1 MYYRNKKYLCKSEII
16 FCYINYRKKWG
27 KCMKINYEALGRK
40 IKEVRRKQNMTQ
52 EYLAEKVDLSVSH
65 VSNIETAKT
74 KVSLPTLVEISN
86 ALGVSVDYLL
96 MDSYQSLEMKEDI
109 FVKELDAVIENCG
122 PRDKKIVLEISRK
135 LAELLESE

>member
-1 MYYRNKKYLCKSEII
+1 
-16 FCYINYRKKWG
+16 
-27 KCMKINYEALGRK
+27 MKMNYEALGRK

-65 VSNIETAKT
+65 ISNIETAKT

-86 ALGVSVDYLL
+86 ALEFCGLPADGQLHSP
-96 MDSYQSLEMKEDI
+96 EMKEDV

-135 LAELLESE
+135 LAELLDGE

>member
-1 MYYRNKKYLCKSEII
+1 
-16 FCYINYRKKWG
+16 
-27 KCMKINYEALGRK
+27 MKINYEALGRK

-122 PRDKKIVLEISRK
+122 PRDKKIVLETCRTARGRVGRCPCSSN
-135 LAELLESE
+135 LLTYKK

>member
-1 MYYRNKKYLCKSEII
+1 
-16 FCYINYRKKWG
+16 
-27 KCMKINYEALGRK
+27 MKMNYEALGRK

-65 VSNIETAKT
+65 ISNIETAKT

-86 ALGVSVDYLL
+86 VLGVSVDYLL
-96 MDSYQSLEMKEDI
+96 MDSYQSPEMKEDI

-122 PRDKKIVLEISRK
+122 PEIKR
-135 LAELLESE
+135 LYWRFPESLRNC

>member
-1 MYYRNKKYLCKSEII
+1 
-16 FCYINYRKKWG
+16 
-27 KCMKINYEALGRK
+27 MKINYEALGRK

-52 EYLAEKVDLSVSH
+52 EYLAEKVDLSISH
-65 VSNIETAKT
+65 ISNIETAKT

-96 MDSYQSLEMKEDI
+96 MDSYKSLEMREDI
-109 FVKELDAVIENCG
+109 FVKELDTVIENCG
-122 PRDKKIVLEISRK
+122 PRDKKIVLEISKK

>member
-1 MYYRNKKYLCKSEII
+1 
-16 FCYINYRKKWG
+16 
-27 KCMKINYEALGRK
+27 MKMNYEALGRK

-65 VSNIETAKT
+65 ISNIETAKT

-96 MDSYQSLEMKEDI
+96 MDSYHSPEMKEDV

-122 PRDKKIVLEISRK
+122 PRGIKRLFWRFP
-135 LAELLESE
+135 ESLRNC

>member
-1 MYYRNKKYLCKSEII
+1 
-16 FCYINYRKKWG
+16 
-27 KCMKINYEALGRK
+27 MKMNYEALGRK

-65 VSNIETAKT
+65 ISNIETAKT

-96 MDSYQSLEMKEDI
+96 MDSYHSPEMKED
-109 FVKELDAVIENCG
+109 VQKACG
-122 PRDKKIVLEISRK
+122 TVRR
-135 LAELLESE
+135 

>member
-1 MYYRNKKYLCKSEII
+1 
-16 FCYINYRKKWG
+16 
-27 KCMKINYEALGRK
+27 MKMNYEALGRK

-96 MDSYQSLEMKEDI
+96 MDSYQAIEMKEDI
-109 FVKELDAVIENCG
+109 FVKELDAVIEQCG
-122 PRDKKIVLEISRK
+122 PGDKKIVLEISKR
-135 LAELLESE
+135 LAELLKDE

>member
-1 MYYRNKKYLCKSEII
+1 
-16 FCYINYRKKWG
+16 
-27 KCMKINYEALGRK
+27 MKMNYEALGRK

-65 VSNIETAKT
+65 ISNNETAKT

-96 MDSYQSLEMKEDI
+96 MDSYHSPEMKEDV

-135 LAELLESE
+135 LAELLDGE

>member
-1 MYYRNKKYLCKSEII
+1 
-16 FCYINYRKKWG
+16 
-27 KCMKINYEALGRK
+27 MKMNYEALGRK

-65 VSNIETAKT
+65 ISNIETAKT

-96 MDSYQSLEMKEDI
+96 MDSYQGSAIL
-109 FVKELDAVIENCG
+109 
-122 PRDKKIVLEISRK
+122 PRYP
-135 LAELLESE
+135 

>member
-1 MYYRNKKYLCKSEII
+1 
-16 FCYINYRKKWG
+16 
-27 KCMKINYEALGRK
+27 MKINYEALGRK

-52 EYLAEKVDLSVSH
+52 EYLAEKVDLSVSY